1 MGRSERKETGVW
13 SQNEN
18 GVCWHSRD
26 RSMTVAAPLLVLIV
40 TLLSVGCT
48 STTSTTSS
56 KEAGLTRKLTS
67 EAWGKTT
74 DGTPISLYTLTN
86 AKGAEA
92 RIATYGGI
100 VVSLKV
106 PDKSAQMGDIV
117 LGFDSLDGYLQ
128 QPPPPYFGA
137 LIGRYGNR
145 IAKGKFTLNGVE
157 YTLAKNNGE
166 NHLHGGV
173 RGFDK
178 RVWTAKEG
186 AGQSLELS
194 YLSKDGE
201 EGYPGNLSVT
211 VTYTLTDNNEL
222 KIDYA
227 ATTDKDTVVNLTN
240 HSYFNLAG
248 QGEGDILNHQVTI
261 YADKFTPVDK
271 GLIPTG
277 ELKNVEGTPFDF
289 RTPKAIGERID
300 ANDEQIKL
308 GPGYDHNWVLNRT
321 GNSLEPAA
329 KVTEAKSGRVMEVL
343 TMEPGLQFY
352 TGNFLDGTFHGKGGK
367 VYGRR
372 SAFCMETQ
380 HFPDSPNKP
389 DFPSTVL
396 KPGARYQTTTV
407 YRFSTL

>member
-1 MGRSERKETGVW
+1 MAQVRLYPVILFATIL
-13 SQNEN
+13 
-18 GVCWHSRD
+18 
-26 RSMTVAAPLLVLIV
+26 T
-40 TLLSVGCT
+40 VGCT
-48 STTSTTSS
+48 ST
-56 KEAGLTRKLTS
+56 KEAALTSKLTS
-67 EAWGKTT
+67 EPWGKTAA
-74 DGTPISLYTLTN
+74 GEPVELYTLTN
-86 AKGAEA
+86 TKGAEA

-106 PDKSAQMGDIV
+106 PDRSGAPGDIV

-145 IAKGKFTLNGVE
+145 IAKGKFALNGTE

-166 NHLHGGV
+166 NQLHGGV

-178 RVWTAKEG
+178 RIWKAKEG
-186 AGQSLELS
+186 PGQSLELS

-201 EGYPGNLSVT
+201 ESYPGNLSTT

-277 ELKNVEGTPFDF
+277 ELRDVAGTPFDF
-289 RTPKAIGERID
+289 RTAKAIGERID
-300 ANDEQIKL
+300 ANDEQIKF

-321 GNSLEPAA
+321 GSGVEPAA
-329 KVTEAKSGRVMEVL
+329 KVTESKSGRVMEVL
-343 TMEPGLQFY
+343 TTEPGLQFY
-352 TGNFLDGTFHGKGGK
+352 TGNFLDGTLHGKARK

-380 HFPDSPNKP
+380 HFPDSPNHP
-389 DFPSTVL
+389 AFPTVVL
-396 KPGARYQTTTV
+396 KPGAHYQSTTI
-407 YRFSTL
+407 YKFSTL